1 MIKQSADNNKPA
13 VTLMSAVRYLVP
25 LIILG
30 LAVHLILPQFATL
43 EHSYQVIKGMLLWA
57 VACAFASQITSYL
70 GSGYLIKALINLFD
84 SRLTVWR
91 GAMITLAAASFGMVA
106 GGVVGSAAATY
117 RYLRKMQVKP
127 EAAALAGTFPGLINA
142 IVLVS
147 VSLLG
152 LINLLVIHQLTKF
165 QAVGFAFIIALL
177 LSLIGLL
184 LWGLRKRDSF
194 ISLIGL
200 IISRLAKLFHREY
213 QPERNRARMAD
224 MFKAVDLLLAGGWR
238 GPLLGAALNV
248 VFDMFTIYFL
258 FIAAGHRINFAVL
271 LTGYGLPLLL
281 GRIAFIIPGGVGV
294 IESTMAHLYSGLGV
308 PYATAVVVV
317 LIYRF
322 LSFWFPLLLGFPL
335 ITVLV
340 KK

>member
-1 MIKQSADNNKPA
+1 MTKQSAVNNKTA
-13 VTLMSAVRYLVP
+13 ITLLTAVRYLVP
-25 LIILG
+25 LSILG

-43 EHSYQVIKGMLLWA
+43 EHTYQVLRGMLLWA
-57 VACAFASQITSYL
+57 VVCAVASQVVSYL
-70 GSGYLIKALINLFD
+70 GSGYLLKALINLFD
-84 SRLTVWR
+84 SRLSIWR
-91 GAMITLAAASFGMVA
+91 GALITLAAASFGMVA

-117 RYLRKMQVKP
+117 RYLRKKQVKP

-142 IVLVS
+142 IALVS

-152 LINLLVIHQLTKF
+152 LINLLVIHQLTQF
-165 QAVGFAFIIALL
+165 QAVGFALIVALL
-177 LSLIGLL
+177 LGLIGLL
-184 LWGLRKRDSF
+184 LWGLRKRESF
-194 ISLIGL
+194 ISFIGL
-200 IISRLAKLFHREY
+200 ISSRIAKLFRREY
-213 QPERNRARMAD
+213 QPARTKGRMAD
-224 MFKAVDLLLAGGWR
+224 MFRAVDLLLAGGWR

-248 VFDMFTIYFL
+248 AFDMLTIYFL
-258 FIAAGHRINFAVL
+258 FIAAGHRITFAVL

-281 GRIAFIIPGGVGV
+281 GRLAFIIPGGVGV

-322 LSFWFPLLLGFPL
+322 LSFWLPLLLGFPL
-335 ITVLV
+335 IAMLV